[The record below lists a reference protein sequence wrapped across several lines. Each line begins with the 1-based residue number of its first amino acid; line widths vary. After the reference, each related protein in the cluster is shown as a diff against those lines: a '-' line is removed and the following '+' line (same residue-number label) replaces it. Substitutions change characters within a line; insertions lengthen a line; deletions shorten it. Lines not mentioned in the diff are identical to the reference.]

1 MILENFSLKAACAY
15 FWRENW
21 KNLSNVYHVN
31 NSEKNAMQNKA
42 YLCIYRVAWNFPR
55 SCISQIADFSAFV
68 GVNFCKSRGCS
79 CLVFHVQYFHV
90 TVHQGDVCFVYQNL
104 LHMSPVVTIISEQK
118 QGVIS
123 YAIWDGHVC
132 VNQYLKLKFSNLNI
146 WSNLF

>member
-1 MILENFSLKAACAY
+1 
-15 FWRENW
+15 
-21 KNLSNVYHVN
+21 
-31 NSEKNAMQNKA
+31 MQCRTKH
-42 YLCIYRVAWNFPR
+42 IFVFTVWHEIFPGVVFHR
-55 SCISQIADFSAFV
+55 LQIFLAFV

-123 YAIWDGHVC
+123 YAI
-132 VNQYLKLKFSNLNI
+132 
-146 WSNLF
+146 